1 MQIKLRGD
9 GMKKA
14 GSGLII
20 IGIVVVLIIV
30 ATLMVVP
37 KYNSLVTGEEQVDA
51 KWAQVETQLQRRFDL
66 IPNLVETAKGYA
78 AHEEQV
84 FTDIAAARTKYGG
97 AGSVEEAAEANN
109 ELSGALSRLLVIVE
123 NYPDL
128 KANEQF
134 TKLMDELAGTENT
147 IATAREGYNE
157 EVRVFNSNVRS
168 FPGNL
173 IAGVFGFEQKEY
185 FEAAAGAE
193 TAPSVDFSN

>member
-1 MQIKLRGD
+1 
-9 GMKKA
+9 MKKA

-20 IGIVVVLIIV
+20 LGVIVVLIIV
-30 ATLMVVP
+30 AALMVVP

-84 FTDIAAARTKYGG
+84 FTEIADARTKYGG
-97 AGSVEEAAEANN
+97 AGTVEEAAEANN
-109 ELSGALSRLLVIVE
+109 ELSGALSRLLVVVE

-134 TKLMDELAGTENT
+134 TRLMDELAGTENT

-157 EVRVFNSNVRS
+157 EVRTFNSNVRA

-173 IAGVFGFEQKEY
+173 IAGIFGFEQKEY
-185 FEAAAGAE
+185 FEAAAGAG

>member
-1 MQIKLRGD
+1 
-9 GMKKA
+9 MKKA
-14 GSGLII
+14 GSGIMIIGILIVLII
-20 IGIVVVLIIV
+20 ISL
-30 ATLMVVP
+30 LMIVP
-37 KYNSLVTGEEQVDA
+37 KYNSLVQGEEQVDA

-84 FTDIAAARTKYGG
+84 FTEIAEARTKYGG
-97 AGSVEEAAEANN
+97 ASSVEQAAEANN
-109 ELSGALSRLLVIVE
+109 ELTGALSRLMVIVE

-128 KANEQF
+128 KASEQF
-134 TKLMDELAGTENT
+134 MKLMDELAGSENL

-157 EVRVFNSNVRS
+157 EVRVFNSNVRT

-173 IAGVFGFEQKEY
+173 IAGIFDFEQKAY

>member
-1 MQIKLRGD
+1 
-9 GMKKA
+9 MKKA

-20 IGIVVVLIIV
+20 IGVVVVLIILAV
-30 ATLMVVP
+30 VMIVP
-37 KYNSLVTGEEQVDA
+37 KYNSLVKGEEQVDA

-78 AHEEQV
+78 AHEEEV
-84 FTDIAAARTKYGG
+84 FTQIADARTKYSG
-97 AGSVEEAAEANN
+97 ASSVEEAAEANN
-109 ELSGALSRLLVIVE
+109 ELTGALSRLMVIVE

-134 TKLMDELAGTENT
+134 TKLMDELAGTENL

-157 EVRVFNSNVRS
+157 GVRAFNSDVRS

-173 IAGVFGFEQKEY
+173 IAGVFGFEQKDY